1 MVTENTGD
9 DGEHHGD
16 DGDGAVLVVVRCE
29 DGAGSVDDRRG
40 SAGGLLVLRVGVG
53 GEASPVVLVVARAVM
68 VEHWTGF

>member
-29 DGAGSVDDRRG
+29 DGAKRQRG
-40 SAGGLLVLRVGVG
+40 
-53 GEASPVVLVVARAVM
+53 
-68 VEHWTGF
+68 